1 MYDDNMKGFLR
12 NLSVAL
18 GGTIQEAA
26 FETVRVAMNVP
37 GLASL
42 IPDGGSAPSV
52 KLDLGFSAPAT
63 VTTVNVDAYLAE
75 INAKQAI
82 IESQGREI
90 ATLQAAIDAHA
101 ATTVAAVVV
110 PEAAPAPA
118 PARKRAAT
126 VTKVSTLVING
137 VSTPVPSWKQAVIA
151 AVARVYEDGRIGE
164 LPTAWFT
171 TVERPAVT
179 TKVDNGLWFLS
190 NLSASA
196 AEARMKKITGLGYA
210 VAVQVKGTTTFIDCA
225 TGVGF

>member
-37 GLASL
+37 GLKSL
-42 IPDGGSAPSV
+42 IPDGGSAPPIR
-52 KLDLGFSAPAT
+52 LDLGLEAPAT
-63 VTTVNVDAYLAE
+63 ASTVNVDAYLAE

-118 PARKRAAT
+118 RKRAAT
-126 VTKVSTLVING
+126 VTKVDAVVVNG
-137 VSTPVPSWKQAVIA
+137 TTTPVPSWKQAVIA

-190 NLSASA
+190 NLSATA
-196 AEARMKKITGLGYA
+196 AEARLKKITGLGYA